1 MISHK
6 EAELQSG
13 VDMVN
18 NPPHY
23 KDASG
28 IECIEVTRQMQFCGG
43 NCFKYLYR
51 AGKKGS
57 TVEDLRKAKWYAGEA
72 KKQGE
77 KVCWSAI
84 MRIKDIASH
93 RNKHIGHAMDSIT
106 REDWQWVIFN
116 INYEIARLESE
127 AADD

>member
-1 MISHK
+1 VSDDT
-6 EAELQSG
+6 
-13 VDMVN
+13 DMVN
-18 NPPHY
+18 HPPHY

-28 IECIEVTRQMQFCGG
+28 VECIDVTRHMAFCGG

-51 AGKKGS
+51 AGKKGA
-57 TVEDLRKAKWYAGEA
+57 TIEDLRKAKWYAGEA
-72 KKQGE
+72 KTQRE

-93 RNKHIGHAMDSIT
+93 RNKYIGHAMDSIT

-116 INYEIARLESE
+116 INYEIARLENMESQQ
-127 AADD
+127 